1 MADRFVLRLAL
12 LYGAFFI
19 YAGLSLPFMPAWLAA
34 KGLDAREIG
43 IVLAA
48 PMVVRVIAVPLSTRA
63 ADRFGMLRGA
73 LVAAALASVAGF
85 ALIGLMAGFVALLAG
100 FALAAAAL
108 APVLPLADAYA
119 LRGLTG
125 RAWSYGSVRLWGS
138 VTFIVANLGGGLLL
152 ARLGARDLI
161 WAVVAALALNAGAA
175 LALDPLTP
183 AAPDAADHSE
193 ARRAGHSLWRSPA
206 FIAVVLAA
214 SLIQASHAVLYGF
227 ATLQWSARGIGGPAI
242 GMLWALAVV
251 VEIGLFACS
260 ARVVGAFGAIGMIV
274 LGGAGGAIR
283 WTAMAFDPPTAA
295 LPLLQCLHALSFA
308 ATHLGTM
315 HFLAQAADARR
326 GATAQGDFV
335 AVQGIVFAGAMG
347 LSGVLV
353 TAYGSLAYGA
363 MAAACAAGTVLAGLA
378 LGRGRRGDREFRER
392 LP

>member
-1 MADRFVLRLAL
+1 MADQFVLRLAL
-12 LYGAFFI
+12 LYGAFFV

-48 PMVVRVIAVPLSTRA
+48 PMVVRVIAVPLSTRI
-63 ADRFGMLRGA
+63 ADRFGLLRGA

-85 ALIGLMAGFVALLAG
+85 ALIGLLAGFVALLAG

-138 VTFIVANLGGGLLL
+138 VTFIVANLGGGVLL
-152 ARLGARDLI
+152 ARLGAHDLI

-175 LALDPLTP
+175 LALDPLAP
-183 AAPDAADHSE
+183 AAPEAAGPSA
-193 ARRAGHSLWRSPA
+193 ARQAGRSLWRSPA

-251 VEIGLFACS
+251 VEIGLFARS
-260 ARVVGAFGAIGMIV
+260 ARVVGALGAIGMIV

-295 LPLLQCLHALSFA
+295 LPALQCLHALSFA

-315 HFLAQAADARR
+315 HYLAQAAPARR

-363 MAAACAAGTVLAGLA
+363 MAVACAAGVVLAVLA
-378 LGRGRRGDREFRER
+378 LGWGRRA
-392 LP
+392 PAA